1 MLVPAFQQEVNMHYK
16 IWISVLALTAAAA
29 APVAMA
35 ADPAAAWYLGAG
47 AGQSRAKLNDSSINA
62 VLAGSGAT
70 AAATTK
76 DETDFSYKLFLGY
89 QFNKYFAVEAGYF
102 NLGEYSF
109 TTTTV
114 PAATLRG
121 SLKNHIGTNLDV
133 LGILPLAD
141 KFSLYGRLGIQT
153 SKTTDLFSGVAVPN
167 PAPSKN
173 KTDYK
178 LGLGAE
184 FDFTKNV
191 GVRGEWERYR
201 VSDGFSGRTD
211 VDVFSASL
219 LYKF

>member
-29 APVAMA
+29 APAAMA

-62 VLAGSGAT
+62 VLAGAT

-89 QFNKYFAVEAGYF
+89 QFNKYLAVEAGYF

-109 TTTTV
+109 TTTTI

-153 SKTTDLFSGVAVPN
+153 SKTTDLFGGAAVSN

-173 KTDYK
+173 RTDYK

-191 GVRGEWERYR
+191 GMRGEWERYR

>member
-1 MLVPAFQQEVNMHYK
+1 MRYR
-16 IWISVLALTAAAA
+16 IWISVLALIAAAA

-35 ADPAAAWYLGAG
+35 ADPAAAAAWYLGAG

-62 VLAGSGAT
+62 ILTGTGAT
-70 AAATTK
+70 AGATTK
-76 DETDFSYKLFLGY
+76 DETDPSYKLFLGY
-89 QFNKYFAVEAGYF
+89 KFNNYFAVEGGYF

-121 SLKNHIGTNLDV
+121 SLKNHIGTNVDV
-133 LGILPLAD
+133 LGMLPLAD
-141 KFSLYGRLGIQT
+141 KFSLYGRLGIQA
-153 SKTTDLFSGVAVPN
+153 SKTTDLFSGAAVAN

-173 KTDYK
+173 RTDYK

-184 FDFTKNV
+184 FYFTKNF
-191 GVRGEWERYR
+191 GARGEWERYR
-201 VSDGFSGRTD
+201 VSDGFSGRAD